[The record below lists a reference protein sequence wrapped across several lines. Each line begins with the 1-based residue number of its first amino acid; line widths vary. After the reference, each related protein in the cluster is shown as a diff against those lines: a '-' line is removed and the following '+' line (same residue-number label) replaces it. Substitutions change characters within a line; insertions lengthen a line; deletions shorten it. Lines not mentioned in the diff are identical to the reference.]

1 MIRRVDEFCGSSHV
15 GTKPFER
22 ALLRLN
28 AAVGVS
34 LPGPSTQAHP
44 LSGLAPA
51 SPSLQIAWGEIHPA
65 LHPNWLAQRENLGP
79 RIKERQAQR
88 TALRSER
95 KAQQIESLA
104 ALALILAADAADAAD
119 ATETADVASTTGTGP
134 FRIVDFAGG
143 SGPLA
148 LPLAALLPSCT
159 VVIVD
164 ERSMAR
170 VPVLATA
177 HAAARRFKSLPACS
191 RLPLG
196 TERSAFAA
204 WVPRRGAAAAL
215 WRLPKIAGFVALGQQ
230 VKQRSL
236 DLAVTRAAAA
246 GLTNVQTWCGDITE
260 YDEPFGLGLAL
271 HACGEA
277 SDLAMRA
284 CVEAGARF
292 VVSPCCVGKLS
303 GSALDPYKFNATGG
317 NVGRIAYPRSKA
329 VAAVL
334 DTQARWRSPTRR
346 PRQRQSPATHSSR
359 GPRTEHGVSLGSR
372 AELRPAWAPA
382 VQPRSL
388 SEAPPNAPVPLRF
401 GHQAYDSVACAGEF
415 AEKDQL
421 TGARGALR
429 RMCKSWLEHDR
440 QLWAAEQSYACHVC
454 RMVPEAASPKNHIL
468 CGWPRARP
476 PPRDVAALLATE
488 AVDGTLAD
496 AAVLL
501 TLTPTIAGAAGA
513 AGAAADGEAAREEQ
527 MGAALAASEWE
538 PEEIAEVEALVRAY
552 ATGSTS
558 GVADGA
564 VDPTEPLVV
573 KAPSSRRRRLV
584 HYVAEAAGLAHRT
597 ENKKTVVIRHKGP

>member
-1 MIRRVDEFCGSSHV
+1 MTRRVDEFCGSSHV

-164 ERSMAR
+164 
-170 VPVLATA
+170 
-177 HAAARRFKSLPACS
+177 
-191 RLPLG
+191 
-196 TERSAFAA
+196 
-204 WVPRRGAAAAL
+204 
-215 WRLPKIAGFVALGQQ
+215 

-334 DTQARWRSPTRR
+334 DT
-346 PRQRQSPATHSSR
+346 
-359 GPRTEHGVSLGSR
+359 
-372 AELRPAWAPA
+372 
-382 VQPRSL
+382 
-388 SEAPPNAPVPLRF
+388 
-401 GHQAYDSVACAGEF
+401 QAYDSVACAGEF